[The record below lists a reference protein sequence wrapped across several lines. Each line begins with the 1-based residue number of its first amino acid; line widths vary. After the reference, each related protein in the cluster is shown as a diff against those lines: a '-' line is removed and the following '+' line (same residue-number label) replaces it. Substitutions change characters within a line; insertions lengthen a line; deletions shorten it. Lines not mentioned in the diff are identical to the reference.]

1 MPCYFFGATH
11 PNMKCMLCKFLFFI
25 SNSEIQVVKGEKNQ
39 QLLEHVNGEEGKE
52 SKLLLPNILFTI
64 FITTI
69 NPMKH
74 TLGIFHSI
82 ENPFMNEVY

>member
-11 PNMKCMLCKFLFFI
+11 LNMKCTLCKSLFFI
-25 SNSEIQVVKGEKNQ
+25 SNSEIQVVKEKEKENLQ
-39 QLLEHVNGEEGKE
+39 PLKHVNEVEDNE

-64 FITTI
+64 FIATI

-74 TLGIFHSI
+74 TLGKIGRAH
-82 ENPFMNEVY
+82 V